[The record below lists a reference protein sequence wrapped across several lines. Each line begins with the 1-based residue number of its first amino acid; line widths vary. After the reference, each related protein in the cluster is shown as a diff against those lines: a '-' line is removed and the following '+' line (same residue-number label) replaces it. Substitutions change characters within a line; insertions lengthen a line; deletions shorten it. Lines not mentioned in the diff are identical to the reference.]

1 MSITLEILEA
11 AQIIGTTKG
20 EPLVLMNRSL
30 TILTEGFLISCQWR
44 YILFFLRKKIE
55 KDEQSDNR
63 MSKTVKVLFVWIFL
77 VLIMNSLN
85 FIGYNVVEAII
96 ELQVIETDNTNN
108 TLTDIWK
115 YFSMFW
121 YDILNLTNGLY
132 FLYLFK

>member
-1 MSITLEILEA
+1 
-11 AQIIGTTKG
+11 
-20 EPLVLMNRSL
+20 
-30 TILTEGFLISCQWR
+30 
-44 YILFFLRKKIE
+44 
-55 KDEQSDNR
+55 